1 MTLSATSVMLLRLS
15 PSQPVMFQAPNF
27 LHARRGSSS
36 SSAARQPVRTPGD
49 QMVPCMQQD
58 RPAGRWSGLQ
68 STSRQAQARGQRTH
82 VVPRQGM
89 VTKSVTTLSLASVV
103 LPREQLA

>member
-1 MTLSATSVMLLRLS
+1 MALSATSVMLLRLS

-36 SSAARQPVRTPGD
+36 SAARQPVRTPGD
-49 QMVPCMQQD
+49 QMVPWMQQD